1 MSNAPLAETCER
13 SFMDTYVSTYE
24 SLNRAKAMVDNG
36 RRKLALDALSPDK
49 VRTCVFWNR
58 LTTEVRD
65 VMKALYDVSVTSSDG
80 LLSLLYHLAMDPY
93 RTATY
98 VTARGINRYHVCD
111 FQTSKVPQ
119 PESQA
124 EWDKLF
130 CFTQSVIH
138 SRRLNAKALHAH
150 KRMKLKLHQGSS
162 MSFQNFLQSAM
173 ESNDQVVLGTLASC
187 IVWMLETKDMNREMV
202 ADRSNSQGFTT
213 RYNKGTLL
221 CRCMPKP
228 EHAPVQSTP
237 EPEPVAAEETT
248 SDDDVTPDDWE
259 ETVENWEDLDF

>member
-1 MSNAPLAETCER
+1 
-13 SFMDTYVSTYE
+13 MDTYVSTYE

-36 RRKLALDALSPDK
+36 RRKLALDALSPEK

-58 LTTEVRD
+58 LPTEIRD
-65 VMKALYDVSVTSSDG
+65 VMKALYDLSVTSSDG

-98 VTARGINRYHVCD
+98 VTARGINRYHLCD

-138 SRRLNAKALHAH
+138 SRKLNAKALHAH
-150 KRMKLKLHQGSS
+150 KKMKLKLHQGSS

-173 ESNDQVVLGTLASC
+173 ETNNQVVLGTLASC
-187 IVWMLETKDMNREMV
+187 IVWMLETKDMNRELV
-202 ADRSNSQGFTT
+202 ADRSNSQGYTT

-228 EHAPVQSTP
+228 EHAPVQSAP

-259 ETVENWEDLDF
+259 ETVENWEDLDL